1 MTKRGASVNKRHPSM
16 TTRRRALP
24 QSCDSV
30 DVDSMWRR
38 HRPGCHTAIK
48 EWESTRDVNLSST
61 LIVAATNSIIDG
73 SSAVA
78 VNGWQGVTY

>member
-1 MTKRGASVNKRHPSM
+1 M
-16 TTRRRALP
+16 TTRRRALT

-38 HRPGCHTAIK
+38 HSRPGCHTAIK

-61 LIVAATNSIIDG
+61 LIVAATNSIIEGEWLAGCRILKDNEGG
-73 SSAVA
+73 SGAL
-78 VNGWQGVTY
+78 